1 MPAPGGPGGGPKNLP
16 GKSGGMRPS
25 FGGLGEGHM
34 EEQAMQS
41 AMQQKA
47 LGQKAGDSSQSSTGG
62 SALKPGGQ
70 QKKPQ
75 QRKPRKVGTLSE
87 ELVKRPLKDIGEEI
101 KTFFSIKTWLGIEDP
116 KDTPEEQMRKK
127 KMHQRWQKLTQEE
140 QRVAQEKYQ
149 KEMKKKQE
157 EEREKQIKKQ
167 KEEQKKAASIA
178 PPSTPK
184 SGPGANMAGKQ
195 SNKSRAM
202 SKLEMDRQTPGGAD

>member
-1 MPAPGGPGGGPKNLP
+1 MPAPGGPGGGPKSLP

-25 FGGLGEGHM
+25 FGGLGEGHL

-47 LGQKAGDSSQSSTGG
+47 LGQKAGDSSQSTTGG
-62 SALKPGGQ
+62 SALQPGGQ

-75 QRKPRKVGTLSE
+75 QRKPRKVGTLKE
-87 ELVKRPLKDIGEEI
+87 ELLNRPFKDAVDELKG
-101 KTFFSIKTWLGIEDP
+101 FFSLSSWLGIEDN
-116 KDTPEEQMRKK
+116 KDTTEEQMRKK
-127 KMHQRWQKLTQEE
+127 KMHQRWQKLTQDE

-167 KEEQKKAASIA
+167 KEEQKKAQSIA

-184 SGPGANMAGKQ
+184 SGPGAGMAGQK
-195 SNKSRAM
+195 SNKGRAM
-202 SKLEMDRQTPGGAD
+202 QKLQMDRTSLGGAD

>member
-1 MPAPGGPGGGPKNLP
+1 MPAPGGPGGGPKSLP

-25 FGGLGEGHM
+25 FGGLGEGHL

-47 LGQKAGDSSQSSTGG
+47 LGQKAGDSSQSTTGG
-62 SALKPGGQ
+62 SALQPGGQ
-70 QKKPQ
+70 AQKAQ
-75 QRKPRKVGTLSE
+75 QRQPRKVSGLKD
-87 ELVKRPLKDIGEEI
+87 ELIKRPLKDIGAEL
-101 KTFFSIKTWLGIEDP
+101 KSFLSLGTWLGIEDN

-127 KMHQRWQKLTQEE
+127 KMHQRWQKLTQDE

-167 KEEQKKAASIA
+167 KEEQQKAASIA
-178 PPSTPK
+178 PPTSTK
-184 SGPGANMAGKQ
+184 KGPGMHMAQAKNSKQ
-195 SNKSRAM
+195 RAEAQLRQDRTTLSGSN
-202 SKLEMDRQTPGGAD
+202 